1 MAGPIRGPYRS
12 MEAPVAFGEIGAPKD
27 AGGVAGMA
35 ATVRS
40 GGEAAA
46 EEAEPRSRF
55 PGLGPAVELLFCF
68 SCRGL
73 GPRAPAGFGAEPQG
87 VAPLNSGGWPDGRA
101 AGGGGGPRRVDAVRP
116 GEPPP
121 FIS

>member
-1 MAGPIRGPYRS
+1 

-27 AGGVAGMA
+27 AGDFAGMV

-40 GGEAAA
+40 AGEAGA

-55 PGLGPAVELLFCF
+55 PGLGPVVGLLFCF

-73 GPRAPAGFGAEPQG
+73 GPTAPAGFGAEPQG

-101 AGGGGGPRRVDAVRP
+101 AGGGGGPAAWTRLGP
-116 GEPPP
+116 GGRLLLFLDLGSMCWGTE
-121 FIS
+121 

>member
-1 MAGPIRGPYRS
+1 

-27 AGGVAGMA
+27 AGGVAGMV

-55 PGLGPAVELLFCF
+55 PWLGPVVELLVGFRVGVWGRRPQ
-68 SCRGL
+68 RGL
-73 GPRAPAGFGAEPQG
+73 GRGPK
-87 VAPLNSGGWPDGRA
+87 VWPL
-101 AGGGGGPRRVDAVRP
+101 
-116 GEPPP
+116 
-121 FIS
+121 

>member
-1 MAGPIRGPYRS
+1 

-27 AGGVAGMA
+27 AGDFAGMV

-55 PGLGPAVELLFCF
+55 PGLGPVVEHSLAPPKRPRPPRPFFHAVT
-68 SCRGL
+68 GVKK
-73 GPRAPAGFGAEPQG
+73 PA
-87 VAPLNSGGWPDGRA
+87 SSA
-101 AGGGGGPRRVDAVRP
+101 AGRIPLKTPIDRNLTKLYSPSR
-116 GEPPP
+116 
-121 FIS
+121 